1 MNQAR
6 YQRVLDQITNH
17 PETWDQ
23 TDWHSPCETK
33 HCVAGWAQIMSG
45 QPASIARARADA
57 NLWLDLTH
65 KETEWL
71 FDAERTMAELVDFT
85 GFE

>member
-1 MNQAR
+1 
-6 YQRVLDQITNH
+6 
-17 PETWDQ
+17 
-23 TDWHSPCETK
+23 
-33 HCVAGWAQIMSG
+33 MSG

-71 FDAERTMAELVDFT
+71 FDAERTMDELVAFT